1 MNIFGFLMTLSFGI
15 YMYLGIYV
23 LCRDRKAKLN
33 RVFFALCIS
42 YGLWALASCFSN
54 SADSKDYCY
63 IWGIVASIGYCTFA
77 SLALHFFLL
86 YTKKY
91 DLLKKR
97 WLYLI
102 IYLPCV
108 IFIYQSLKGNL
119 FVKDYALGEYGWY
132 VLMRTDSV
140 YFWLFIMQIL
150 VYGTTSLLLCY
161 FWWKS
166 APAKRDQK
174 QAKIIFI
181 TAVISFFLCFFL
193 EFIPRITGMS
203 IPDMTPVGFVV
214 WISGIVYGIAKYNL
228 MLLTPSLA
236 VENILQTI
244 SDSVILVDLNG
255 VMITANQETIRL
267 LKYDINEL
275 IGKPLSILFHKDND
289 LNPADLINLL
299 RNGPIRNIE
308 TFFITKNGE
317 KIPINFSAS
326 FCRDDDETIIGFV
339 AVAWDITSLKNTEE
353 RLRNLAHHD
362 VLTNL
367 ANRLLLDER
376 LSHDISVAQSNNKLI
391 AVVLFDIDR
400 FKDINDVYGHNIGD
414 LLLIE
419 IAKRLKTSVRLSDT
433 IARLGG
439 DEFVILLNGLNQ
451 ANDFEATVQMVMKH
465 LSEPYFID
473 TYEINITVSMGISI
487 YPIHGGD
494 LRSLL
499 KHADIALYKVK
510 SQGKNNYQLYSAIM
524 SSVVNE
530 KMELENSLRKALA
543 NDELFLE
550 YQTIIDT
557 DTGLINGVEA
567 LLRWNHPEYGIIPPL
582 KFIPLAEESGL
593 IVPIGEWVLRTA
605 CLEAKKWQESG
616 FPHILLS
623 VNLSPIQFKLSNILS
638 NILQILKE
646 TKFEPEYLML
656 EITESAAMNDYEKT
670 NNILKQFQD
679 HKIKVAI
686 DDFGTGYSS
695 LVYLKKMPIYAIKI
709 DRLFIKD
716 IQSDPD
722 CIAIVTA
729 MIAMAHSMRLKVII
743 EGIENDEQ
751 LIRLNSLKWEYV
763 GSPICDAT
771 QGYLFSRPVEGK
783 MIEDLLKKDYNDSKN
798 EKLYP
803 KELDN

>member
-1 MNIFGFLMTLSFGI
+1 MNVFGFFMTLSFGI
-15 YMYLGIYV
+15 YIYLGIYV
-23 LCRDRKAKLN
+23 LYLDRKAMLN

-42 YGLWALASCFSN
+42 FGLWALAAYFSN
-54 SADSKDYCY
+54 SADSKYDCN
-63 IWGIVASIGYCTFA
+63 IWGIIASIGYCTFA
-77 SLALHFFLL
+77 SVALHFFLL

-91 DLLKKR
+91 DLLKKW
-97 WLYLI
+97 WLYII

-119 FVKDYALGEYGWY
+119 FIKDYVLGKYGWY
-132 VLMRTDSV
+132 VLMRTDSL
-140 YFWLFIMQIL
+140 YFWLLIMLI
-150 VYGTTSLLLCY
+150 VIYGTVSLLLCY

-166 APAKRDQK
+166 ATAKRDQK

-181 TAVISFFLCFFL
+181 TAVISFFLCNSLALIPKFFGL
-193 EFIPRITGMS
+193 S
-203 IPDMTPVGFVV
+203 IPDITPVGFVI
-214 WISGIVYGIAKYNL
+214 WISGIVYGIAKYNF

-289 LNPADLINLL
+289 LNAADLANLL

-326 FCRDDDETIIGFV
+326 FCRDDDDDTIIGFV
-339 AVAWDITSLKNTEE
+339 AVAWDITSQKNTEE

-362 VLTNL
+362 ALTNL

-376 LSHDISVAQSNNKLI
+376 LSHDISVAQSNNTLI

-414 LLLIE
+414 LLLKD
-419 IAKRLKTSVRLSDT
+419 IAIRLKASVRQSDT

-451 ANDFEATVQMVMKH
+451 VNDFEATVQMVMKH

-487 YPIHGGD
+487 YPMHGND
-494 LRSLL
+494 LRSLI
-499 KHADIALYKVK
+499 KNSDIALYKVK

-524 SSVVNE
+524 SSAVNE
-530 KMELENSLRKALA
+530 KMELQNSLRKALA

-567 LLRWNHPEYGIIPPL
+567 LLRWNHPDYGIIPPL

-605 CLEAKKWQESG
+605 CLEVKKWQESG

-623 VNLSPIQFKLSNILS
+623 VNLSPIQLKLSNILS

-646 TKFEPEYLML
+646 TQLEPENLML
-656 EITESAAMNDYEKT
+656 EITECAAMNDLENT
-670 NNILKQFQD
+670 INILRQFQD

-709 DRLFIKD
+709 DRFFIKD

-722 CIAIVTA
+722 CITIVTA
-729 MIAMAHSMRLKVII
+729 MITMAHSMRLKVII

-751 LIRLNSLKWEYV
+751 LIRLHSLKWEYI

-771 QGYLFSRPVEGK
+771 QGYLFNRPVAGNI
-783 MIEDLLKKDYNDSKN
+783 IEELLKKDYNDGKI
-798 EKLYP
+798 
-803 KELDN
+803 